1 MENMGVAVG
10 IVIDNNAE
18 GIDGIVMSDD
28 GTGSGIRIPS
38 MLISQADGKLLFD
51 FLDNADQEQL
61 QQIAIM
67 AEFKMTHTDQNLV

>member
-10 IVIDNNAE
+10 IVVDNNAE
-18 GIDGIVMSDD
+18 GIDGVVMSDD

-51 FLDNADQEQL
+51 FLNNAT
-61 QQIAIM
+61 
-67 AEFKMTHTDQNLV
+67 AE